1 MSDSPLQ
8 YILNKDEW
16 DYFHQCEREG
26 IAMSAIA
33 HRLAIELEC
42 LVMDTKD
49 LSVQSKWWATSM
61 AAISDWHEMWDKEQ
75 PHVSGFGKD

>member
-1 MSDSPLQ
+1 MSDSKLE
-8 YILNKDEW
+8 YILSKDEW
-16 DYFHQCEREG
+16 DYFRKCERDG
-26 IAMSAIA
+26 VAMSAIA

-61 AAISDWHEMWDKEQ
+61 STLSDWHEMWNKEQ
-75 PHVSGFGKD
+75 PNVSAFGKD